1 MMGKIMKKRF
11 RAALLMAAGLGLA
24 GAKAAPAM
32 DGVDAHV
39 LAAQKAAGLDFAGTL
54 EVLCI
59 QPSDG
64 TDPAAASRAG
74 AAPRPRAIPARE
86 TWFAEPAKPFDNV
99 YWVGTKINS
108 AWAIKT
114 SAGIILIDTMY
125 NYAAEA
131 EIVEGLKKLGLDP
144 ATIKDVIVSHGHG
157 DHDEGAKMLQDK
169 YGAHIIM
176 GAPDWDSII
185 KANNM
190 PGGVPKRDMVAT
202 DGEKVTLGDETVTI
216 FLTPGH
222 TLGTLSMLFPV
233 KDNGKTLEVAY
244 SGGMGFNFPR
254 SQERFDTYINSA
266 TKFADAAKAAGAT
279 IVLSNH
285 SMYDQAWIRSH
296 MARKPGEVSPFVVG
310 TNGVQR
316 YFTVLSECAKA
327 ERLRLKGS

>member
-1 MMGKIMKKRF
+1 
-11 RAALLMAAGLGLA
+11 
-24 GAKAAPAM
+24 
-32 DGVDAHV
+32 V
-39 LAAQKAAGLDFAGTL
+39 LAAQKAAGLDFPGTL

-59 QPSDG
+59 QPTDG
-64 TDPAAASRAG
+64 KDPAAAARA
-74 AAPRPRAIPARE
+74 ATTATPRTTPARE
-86 TWFAEPAKPFDNV
+86 TWYAEPAKVFDNV

-108 AWAIKT
+108 SWAIKT

-125 NYAAEA
+125 NYAAET
-131 EIVEGLKKLGLDP
+131 EIVDGLKKLSLDP
-144 ATIKDVIVSHGHG
+144 AAIKYVIVSHGHG

-169 YGAHIIM
+169 YGARVIM

-190 PGGVPKRDMVAT
+190 PGGVPRRDMVAT

-216 FLTPGH
+216 ILTPGH

-254 SQERFDTYINSA
+254 DPARFDIYINSA
-266 TKFADAAKAAGAT
+266 DKFAKKAKAAGAS

-310 TNGVQR
+310 ADGVKR

-327 ERLRLKGS
+327 EKLRLKSS

>member
-1 MMGKIMKKRF
+1 MEKTRF
-11 RAALLMAAGLGLA
+11 GLA
-24 GAKAAPAM
+24 LIVIAGIGLMGAEAAPET
-32 DGVDAHV
+32 DSVDAHV
-39 LAAQKAAGLDFAGTL
+39 LAAQKAAGLDFPGTL

-64 TDPAAASRAG
+64 SDPTAAARAANAG
-74 AAPRPRAIPARE
+74 KPRTNPARE
-86 TWFAEPAKPFDNV
+86 TWYAEPAKVFDNV

-108 AWAIKT
+108 SWAIKT
-114 SAGIILIDTMY
+114 SAGIILLDTMY
-125 NYAAEA
+125 NYAAET
-131 EIVEGLKKLGLDP
+131 EIVKGLKKLGLDP
-144 ATIKDVIVSHGHG
+144 ATIKYVIVSHGHG
-157 DHDEGAKMLQDK
+157 DHDEGAKLLQDK

-176 GAPDWDSII
+176 GAPDWDAII

-216 FLTPGH
+216 ILTPGH

-233 KDNGKTLEVAY
+233 KDHGKALEVAY

-254 SQERFDTYINSA
+254 SPERFDTYINSA
-266 TKFADAAKAAGAT
+266 TKFSDAAKAAGAT

-327 ERLRLKGS
+327 EKLRLKGS